1 MNLTRKKILFIKKGF
16 TRFENNDINLL
27 SRDFDVKV
35 FEPSIY
41 NVSKIFAEV
50 KKVDLL
56 YYWFPNDYKLLISI
70 IGKFLNKKIV
80 VVGGGQM
87 STADT
92 KEGRKFARVKY
103 RYFHRISGIL
113 CLRIANKIIAVSNYE
128 LNGLARY
135 AVKNKIAL
143 VYNSIDTKLFSG
155 EAKVERDPKLIITVS
170 SLKDTHYHRK
180 GLDIFVK
187 LSREMPDFKFVL
199 IGKDTGDGT
208 AESIMNQAKDNLV
221 MAGSVTDDE
230 LVSWMY
236 KASIYCQFSRQ
247 EGFGVALAE
256 SMACKCIPVVS
267 RYGAIPEV
275 AGPDAYYIENE
286 INYSAIRSTIMNASK
301 AGLSRDLYAG
311 RIASLFNDM
320 VRDKLIV
327 DTVNSLFQTQ

>member
-1 MNLTRKKILFIKKGF
+1 MAKKTILFVKRGF
-16 TRFENNDINLL
+16 TRFEDNDFNLL
-27 SRDFDVKV
+27 SRNFNVKLYEPGVKNIYKV
-35 FEPSIY
+35 FSEIR
-41 NVSKIFAEV
+41 NADI
-50 KKVDLL
+50 L
-56 YYWFPNDYKLLISI
+56 YYWFPNDYKFLVSLIA
-70 IGKFLNKKIV
+70 KLWNKKIV

-92 KEGRKFARVKY
+92 KEGRKFARVNY
-103 RYFHRISGIL
+103 RVFHRVLGIL
-113 CLRIANKIIAVSNYE
+113 CLRIADKIIAVSSYE
-128 LNGLARY
+128 FNGLARY
-135 AVKNKIAL
+135 AVKNKIKL
-143 VYNSIDTKLFSG
+143 VYNSIDTKLFAG
-155 EAKVERDPKLIITVS
+155 ESNVERDPKLIITIS

-187 LSREMPDFKFVL
+187 LSHEMPDFKFVL

-208 AESIMNQAKDNLV
+208 AESIRSQAKDNLI

-230 LVSWMY
+230 LVSWMF

-275 AGPDAYYIENE
+275 AGPDAFYIENE
-286 INYSAIRSTIMNASK
+286 INYSAIRRTIMSASK
-301 AGLSRDLYAG
+301 TRLSRDLYSE

-327 DTVNSLFQTQ
+327 DTVNSVFQNQ